1 MTKVAEEKLQK
12 LIDKY
17 GLANKLTV
25 EIIKDWVYN
34 EEGEPLKSAHK
45 FQDKC
50 LSYFNNALNVND
62 LNEILEVF
70 NDTWNYFPHKSL
82 GGKSPNQ
89 MAEDYK
95 QKK

>member
-1 MTKVAEEKLQK
+1 MIKIAEEKLQK
-12 LIDKY
+12 LIEKY

-25 EIIKDWVYN
+25 EMVKGWVYN
-34 EEGEPLKSAHK
+34 EEGEPLKSVHK

-50 LSYFNNALNVND
+50 LSYFTNASNADD

-70 NDTWNYFPHKSL
+70 NDAWNYFPHKSL

-89 MAEDYK
+89 MVENYK